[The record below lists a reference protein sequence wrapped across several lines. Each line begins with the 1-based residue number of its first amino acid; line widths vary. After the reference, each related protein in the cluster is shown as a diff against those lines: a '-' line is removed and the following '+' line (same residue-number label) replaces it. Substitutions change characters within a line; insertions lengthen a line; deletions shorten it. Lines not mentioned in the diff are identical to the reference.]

1 MAQAGTATVK
11 FVGDYSQMNA
21 GLASALAPAKLKG
34 SGMKAGLAV
43 GGAFAAAFVGSKV
56 VDELV
61 KAVNVTKDFD
71 KELSNLKAITGSTGK
86 QMDRLRKQAIDM
98 GAATTFSA
106 SEAAKAQTEL
116 AKGGLTASQIL
127 GGALRSSLNLAAAG
141 QMDLADAAETTVNAM
156 QLFGLSGR
164 DTAKIADM
172 LATAANRTTA
182 DVEDFAMALKQ
193 GGSVAKLAGYNLND
207 TVVVLEALAE
217 AGIKN
222 SDAGT
227 SMKAAFL
234 QLINP
239 TKKQAELAKQLGIS
253 WLTQS
258 GELKN
263 AVGISRELR
272 KATDGMTKAQ
282 RARTLGILA
291 GTDGIRTLNALY
303 MAGADGLRGY
313 GRANRE
319 QGTAAETARTKMDN
333 LSGDLEELSGAYE
346 TLQIK
351 IGSAVTPALREMTQA
366 ATDVIRWVND
376 LGRELNKEAL
386 GSGRSW
392 IDLMGDAVTIGKEVA
407 TFAFDPVGSI
417 RDIGKVLLGDKDE
430 VSRLKATINARMEA
444 VQSLRRVSRI
454 AVNARDRAK
463 NATISEREAEADLR
477 RARHRF
483 GDGSAEV
490 LRAEVRLQRAKRRTI
505 RLTKEAKAAERLQ
518 GVERRVVAAWTRDQV
533 VAEKSRVYVLNRQ
546 IRTLGRKWEWER
558 HNNGNTKVAE
568 QLEQRLIG
576 KLKARDSTQKRL
588 NNVLADAGHQIGP
601 KYARAL
607 QQINGRQATF
617 GKVLGRLPT
626 KAGDLRSA
634 LGQLPTP
641 IKRVGDTSRIQF
653 GKAETSVGKFADAVQ
668 QTRKRYGSNMLAM
681 PPVTQESMRAIW
693 DSLQQNREAIQN
705 IGTPQSRRR
714 GGLIERVRQRFRGG
728 GVPVALSSGEMF
740 KTPDGKTGVVPG
752 RPTAA
757 DNVLTTMPVGTKIFT
772 FDGQRRL
779 AEGASESEALRSQ
792 RPHFASGGIVKPKV
806 TGGTKKSAEVANTAI
821 SKVRSYAT
829 AKLREE
835 REAAMAANVSGN
847 GIAGLLPQ
855 VKRALAFAAAHGWSG
870 SVTSGFRTYAEQ
882 AALYEAYLNG
892 TGNLAAP
899 PGTSNHEG
907 GEAVDVSDY
916 GAFGAAMAQMGAG
929 RLYSRI
935 SGEPWHYSITGYRM
949 GGILRA
955 LQRLYTGGQ
964 VQVVKNVGRFLMQRG
979 FDHRATAG
987 ILGNA
992 YREGLWNPAQLEY
1005 GNSSNGGLYGFT
1017 TSPVS
1022 LADMKAFAA
1031 RRGKRWD
1038 DEIVQTNF
1046 MLSHGNPPGIQLKSL
1061 LNANDTI
1068 AQSAEDF
1075 MNKWEHPAAATNGL
1089 SERIAAGHD
1098 ASRILR
1104 DAGIGADED
1113 TGPTPADKRRSRRSA
1128 RLKTIQD
1135 LRKKVRAAQ
1144 GVKQKKSLL
1153 WQIIQQY
1160 AAYGDFDFKAG
1171 RDTPGGATPPIIN
1184 EKGVLLSRAGAIA
1197 AIANP
1202 NQGVGRLWDLVRWL
1216 ERDVDITGVKDEDKA
1231 FVANLKRVRDAGSD
1245 RAKEKRRSKF
1255 KKLARFGEN
1264 FPWGKRLNQNDRVMK
1279 VLQEQIQIAE
1289 QTASSEWSEAGT
1301 EYSDREIVKE
1311 VDLNQ
1316 RLLTRQNRKYRWLQ
1330 EAIPYMEAV
1339 RDRYK
1344 NQIASAKN
1352 DPSKRWLLPG
1362 YRRGLKAANDIL
1374 NGGSGTGLRQSM
1386 TDLVGLT
1393 GNAGERNDTYFRL
1406 KDLGVMKASGA
1417 SGTGSEFGIQ
1427 DLLQIVEAAKYGV
1440 YANLPKFH
1448 SGGVVPGLPGQEV
1461 PIMAQAGETVVRGGV
1476 GDVKVEVNFAN
1487 GMEWLKDFVDV
1498 RVVENERARDQ
1509 GMKAGVR

>member
-1 MAQAGTATVK
+1 
-11 FVGDYSQMNA
+11 
-21 GLASALAPAKLKG
+21 
-34 SGMKAGLAV
+34 MKAGLAV

-518 GVERRVVAAWTRDQV
+518 GVERRVVAARTRDQV

-546 IRTLGRKWEWER
+546 IRTLGRKWEVER
-558 HNNGNTKVAE
+558 RNNGNTKVAK
-568 QLEQRLIG
+568 QLEQQIIG

-588 NNVLADAGHQIGP
+588 NNVLADAGRQIGP

-617 GKVLGRLPT
+617 EKVLGRLPT
-626 KAGDLRSA
+626 KAGNLRSA

-653 GKAETSVGKFADAVQ
+653 GKAETSVGEFADAVQ
-668 QTRKRYGSNMLAM
+668 QTRKRYGSNMRAM
-681 PPVTQESMRAIW
+681 PPVTQESMRAIM
-693 DSLQQNREAIQN
+693 DSLQQNLEAIQN
-705 IGTPQSRRR
+705 TGTPQSRRR
-714 GGLIERVRQRFRGG
+714 AMSEVNATPRPWRVRMDRIFGPANKIIADMRYGVGLPEETVIANGELIVCAVNCHDDFVLVCDALLKRFDLEIEERG
-728 GVPVALSSGEMF
+728 
-740 KTPDGKTGVVPG
+740 PDAVFPG
-752 RPTAA
+752 A
-757 DNVLTTMPVGTKIFT
+757 
-772 FDGQRRL
+772 
-779 AEGASESEALRSQ
+779 ALR
-792 RPHFASGGIVKPKV
+792 
-806 TGGTKKSAEVANTAI
+806 E
-821 SKVRSYAT
+821 
-829 AKLREE
+829 
-835 REAAMAANVSGN
+835 
-847 GIAGLLPQ
+847 
-855 VKRALAFAAAHGWSG
+855 
-870 SVTSGFRTYAEQ
+870 
-882 AALYEAYLNG
+882 
-892 TGNLAAP
+892 
-899 PGTSNHEG
+899 
-907 GEAVDVSDY
+907 
-916 GAFGAAMAQMGAG
+916 
-929 RLYSRI
+929 
-935 SGEPWHYSITGYRM
+935 
-949 GGILRA
+949 
-955 LQRLYTGGQ
+955 
-964 VQVVKNVGRFLMQRG
+964 
-979 FDHRATAG
+979 
-987 ILGNA
+987 
-992 YREGLWNPAQLEY
+992 
-1005 GNSSNGGLYGFT
+1005 
-1017 TSPVS
+1017 
-1022 LADMKAFAA
+1022 
-1031 RRGKRWD
+1031 
-1038 DEIVQTNF
+1038 
-1046 MLSHGNPPGIQLKSL
+1046 
-1061 LNANDTI
+1061 
-1068 AQSAEDF
+1068 
-1075 MNKWEHPAAATNGL
+1075 
-1089 SERIAAGHD
+1089 
-1098 ASRILR
+1098 
-1104 DAGIGADED
+1104 
-1113 TGPTPADKRRSRRSA
+1113 
-1128 RLKTIQD
+1128 D
-1135 LRKKVRAAQ
+1135 LRRVLA
-1144 GVKQKKSLL
+1144 
-1153 WQIIQQY
+1153 
-1160 AAYGDFDFKAG
+1160 KAG
-1171 RDTPGGATPPIIN
+1171 
-1184 EKGVLLSRAGAIA
+1184 
-1197 AIANP
+1197 
-1202 NQGVGRLWDLVRWL
+1202 
-1216 ERDVDITGVKDEDKA
+1216 
-1231 FVANLKRVRDAGSD
+1231 
-1245 RAKEKRRSKF
+1245 AK
-1255 KKLARFGEN
+1255 
-1264 FPWGKRLNQNDRVMK
+1264 
-1279 VLQEQIQIAE
+1279 
-1289 QTASSEWSEAGT
+1289 
-1301 EYSDREIVKE
+1301 
-1311 VDLNQ
+1311 
-1316 RLLTRQNRKYRWLQ
+1316 
-1330 EAIPYMEAV
+1330 
-1339 RDRYK
+1339 
-1344 NQIASAKN
+1344 
-1352 DPSKRWLLPG
+1352 
-1362 YRRGLKAANDIL
+1362 
-1374 NGGSGTGLRQSM
+1374 
-1386 TDLVGLT
+1386 
-1393 GNAGERNDTYFRL
+1393 
-1406 KDLGVMKASGA
+1406 
-1417 SGTGSEFGIQ
+1417 
-1427 DLLQIVEAAKYGV
+1427 
-1440 YANLPKFH
+1440 
-1448 SGGVVPGLPGQEV
+1448 
-1461 PIMAQAGETVVRGGV
+1461 
-1476 GDVKVEVNFAN
+1476 
-1487 GMEWLKDFVDV
+1487 
-1498 RVVENERARDQ
+1498 
-1509 GMKAGVR
+1509 

>member
-588 NNVLADAGHQIGP
+588 NNVLADAGRQIGP

-617 GKVLGRLPT
+617 EKVLGRLPT

-1344 NQIASAKN
+1344 KQIASAKN

>member
-1 MAQAGTATVK
+1 
-11 FVGDYSQMNA
+11 
-21 GLASALAPAKLKG
+21 
-34 SGMKAGLAV
+34 
-43 GGAFAAAFVGSKV
+43 
-56 VDELV
+56 
-61 KAVNVTKDFD
+61 
-71 KELSNLKAITGSTGK
+71 
-86 QMDRLRKQAIDM
+86 
-98 GAATTFSA
+98 
-106 SEAAKAQTEL
+106 
-116 AKGGLTASQIL
+116 
-127 GGALRSSLNLAAAG
+127 
-141 QMDLADAAETTVNAM
+141 
-156 QLFGLSGR
+156 
-164 DTAKIADM
+164 
-172 LATAANRTTA
+172 
-182 DVEDFAMALKQ
+182 
-193 GGSVAKLAGYNLND
+193 
-207 TVVVLEALAE
+207 
-217 AGIKN
+217 
-222 SDAGT
+222 
-227 SMKAAFL
+227 
-234 QLINP
+234 
-239 TKKQAELAKQLGIS
+239 
-253 WLTQS
+253 
-258 GELKN
+258 
-263 AVGISRELR
+263 
-272 KATDGMTKAQ
+272 
-282 RARTLGILA
+282 
-291 GTDGIRTLNALY
+291 
-303 MAGADGLRGY
+303 
-313 GRANRE
+313 
-319 QGTAAETARTKMDN
+319 
-333 LSGDLEELSGAYE
+333 
-346 TLQIK
+346 
-351 IGSAVTPALREMTQA
+351 
-366 ATDVIRWVND
+366 
-376 LGRELNKEAL
+376 
-386 GSGRSW
+386 
-392 IDLMGDAVTIGKEVA
+392 
-407 TFAFDPVGSI
+407 
-417 RDIGKVLLGDKDE
+417 
-430 VSRLKATINARMEA
+430 
-444 VQSLRRVSRI
+444 
-454 AVNARDRAK
+454 
-463 NATISEREAEADLR
+463 
-477 RARHRF
+477 
-483 GDGSAEV
+483 
-490 LRAEVRLQRAKRRTI
+490 
-505 RLTKEAKAAERLQ
+505 
-518 GVERRVVAAWTRDQV
+518 
-533 VAEKSRVYVLNRQ
+533 
-546 IRTLGRKWEWER
+546 
-558 HNNGNTKVAE
+558 
-568 QLEQRLIG
+568 
-576 KLKARDSTQKRL
+576 
-588 NNVLADAGHQIGP
+588 
-601 KYARAL
+601 
-607 QQINGRQATF
+607 
-617 GKVLGRLPT
+617 
-626 KAGDLRSA
+626 
-634 LGQLPTP
+634 
-641 IKRVGDTSRIQF
+641 
-653 GKAETSVGKFADAVQ
+653 
-668 QTRKRYGSNMLAM
+668 
-681 PPVTQESMRAIW
+681 
-693 DSLQQNREAIQN
+693 
-705 IGTPQSRRR
+705 
-714 GGLIERVRQRFRGG
+714 
-728 GVPVALSSGEMF
+728 
-740 KTPDGKTGVVPG
+740 
-752 RPTAA
+752 
-757 DNVLTTMPVGTKIFT
+757 
-772 FDGQRRL
+772 
-779 AEGASESEALRSQ
+779 
-792 RPHFASGGIVKPKV
+792 
-806 TGGTKKSAEVANTAI
+806 
-821 SKVRSYAT
+821 
-829 AKLREE
+829 
-835 REAAMAANVSGN
+835 
-847 GIAGLLPQ
+847 
-855 VKRALAFAAAHGWSG
+855 
-870 SVTSGFRTYAEQ
+870 
-882 AALYEAYLNG
+882 
-892 TGNLAAP
+892 
-899 PGTSNHEG
+899 
-907 GEAVDVSDY
+907 
-916 GAFGAAMAQMGAG
+916 
-929 RLYSRI
+929 
-935 SGEPWHYSITGYRM
+935 M

-1075 MNKWEHPAAATNGL
+1075 MNKWERPAAATNGL

-1171 RDTPGGATPPIIN
+1171 RGTPGGATPPIIN
-1184 EKGVLLSRAGAIA
+1184 EKGELLSRAGAIA

-1231 FVANLKRVRDAGSD
+1231 FVANLKRVSDAGSD

-1344 NQIASAKN
+1344 KQIASAKN

>member
-518 GVERRVVAAWTRDQV
+518 GVERRVVAARTRDQV

-546 IRTLGRKWEWER
+546 IRTLGRKWEVER
-558 HNNGNTKVAE
+558 RNNGNTKVAK
-568 QLEQRLIG
+568 QLEQQIIG

-588 NNVLADAGHQIGP
+588 NNVLADAGRQINP
-601 KYARAL
+601 KYARTL

-617 GKVLGRLPT
+617 EKVLGRLPT
-626 KAGDLRSA
+626 KAGNLRSA

-653 GKAETSVGKFADAVQ
+653 GKAETSVGEFADAVQ
-668 QTRKRYGSNMLAM
+668 QTRKRYGSNMRAM
-681 PPVTQESMRAIW
+681 PPVTQESMRAIM
-693 DSLQQNREAIQN
+693 DSLQQNLEAILN
-705 IGTPQSRRR
+705 TGTPQSRRR

-821 SKVRSYAT
+821 SKVRSHAT

-1075 MNKWEHPAAATNGL
+1075 MNKWERPAAATNGL

-1171 RDTPGGATPPIIN
+1171 RGTPGGATPPIIN
-1184 EKGVLLSRAGAIA
+1184 EKGELLSRAGAIA

-1344 NQIASAKN
+1344 KQIASAKN

>member
-518 GVERRVVAAWTRDQV
+518 GVERRVVAARTRDQV

-546 IRTLGRKWEWER
+546 IRTLGRKWEVER
-558 HNNGNTKVAE
+558 RNNGNTKVAK

-588 NNVLADAGHQIGP
+588 NNVLADAGRQIGP

-617 GKVLGRLPT
+617 EKVLGRLPT

-668 QTRKRYGSNMLAM
+668 QTRKRYGSNMRAM
-681 PPVTQESMRAIW
+681 PPVTQESMRAIM
-693 DSLQQNREAIQN
+693 DSLQQNLEAIQN
-705 IGTPQSRRR
+705 TGTPQSRRR

-821 SKVRSYAT
+821 SKARSHAT

-1075 MNKWEHPAAATNGL
+1075 MNKWERPAAATNGL

-1171 RDTPGGATPPIIN
+1171 RGTPGGATPPIIN

-1344 NQIASAKN
+1344 KQIASAKN

-1440 YANLPKFH
+1440 YANLPRFH

>member
-518 GVERRVVAAWTRDQV
+518 GVERRVVAARTRDQV

-546 IRTLGRKWEWER
+546 IRTLGRKWEVER
-558 HNNGNTKVAE
+558 RNNGNTKVAK
-568 QLEQRLIG
+568 QLEQQIIG

-588 NNVLADAGHQIGP
+588 NNVLADAGRQIGP

-617 GKVLGRLPT
+617 EKVLGRLPT
-626 KAGDLRSA
+626 KAGNLRSA

-668 QTRKRYGSNMLAM
+668 QTRKRYGSNMRAM
-681 PPVTQESMRAIW
+681 PPVTQESMRAIM
-693 DSLQQNREAIQN
+693 DSLQQNLEAIQN
-705 IGTPQSRRR
+705 TGTPQSRRR

-779 AEGASESEALRSQ
+779 AEGASEAEALRSQ

-821 SKVRSYAT
+821 SKARSHAT

-1075 MNKWEHPAAATNGL
+1075 MNKWERPAAATNGL

-1344 NQIASAKN
+1344 KQIASAKN